1 VTALR
6 HTPRLIAVLLLTA
19 GSPLLAAEPAV
30 RNVTVRGLQVGGT
43 TTLTVDGD
51 DLGKSPRLLLPF
63 PTKQT
68 LKPGSTDKQAT
79 FDVSLGDDVTPGYHH
94 LRVVTDGGVSLPVI
108 VGVDKLPQR
117 PFTAAAGTLPAA
129 LHGTLSGSAVAETTF
144 SGKAGQLVRVEVECL
159 RLGSKLRPVV
169 HLYGPKKLQLAW
181 AWPGT
186 APLGDVRLEAKLPE
200 DGTYTVTVHDEQYA
214 AAAPGFFRL
223 KIGDWTAV
231 DQVFPPVVGQ
241 NVKSVELLGPSP
253 ASVDVPPAKGAFVT
267 LPWPKGGT
275 WTGPRPCAEVST
287 RTEVL
292 EQPTA
297 GKLQELPAGPVG
309 VSGKLLTPRE
319 EDRYRVP
326 VTPGTKVRFEV
337 FAERIGSPVDA
348 ALVIRNEAGAELARV
363 EDGPGTLD
371 PALEYTVPDKVTAVV
386 VGVLDSAG
394 RGGPRA
400 VYRLTVDPSPSPADV
415 RLTTPAQKVVFPAG
429 GRAVVPVF
437 AERKGYTGPV
447 ALTVDKLPGVTLDGA
462 AIPPECDGALV
473 TVTGG
478 KGEPAVVTL
487 RGRGDGLPERPVFLR
502 GHPLERLQP
511 WLAAELAVAP
521 AAGKSELS
529 IDWRGLPDAAAL
541 KPTGKLTLPVKIARP
556 DGPNAVRLTL
566 LTSQPP
572 TLLNNQ
578 PDPNRS
584 LRPEKPVELA
594 AKVTDGEL
602 VVLVPP
608 ELSSPAYDVAVQAEL
623 LSPDKQK
630 VLATAY
636 TTVRRLEVKRPVA
649 LALDGQA
656 RIDARPGAAVEVA
669 GTVKR
674 ADDVKGDVT
683 VTLTGLPAGITVPPV
698 TVKAADTA
706 FRVKF
711 TLPPATKPGELTG
724 VKLTAT
730 VVPDPKQ
737 PNARVRSRDVELS
750 LNIE

>member
-1 VTALR
+1 LWPFFLCCFVTSLD
-6 HTPRLIAVLLLTA
+6 
-19 GSPLLAAEPAV
+19 AAEPAV
-30 RNVTVRGLQVGGT
+30 RAVSVRGLQLGGS

-51 DLGKSPRLLLPF
+51 DLGKAARLLLPF
-63 PTKQT
+63 PAKQT
-68 LKPGSTDKQAT
+68 HKPGATDKQAT
-79 FDVSLGDDVTPGYHH
+79 FDVVLGDGVTPGYHH

-108 VGVDKLPQR
+108 IGVDKLPQR
-117 PFTAAAGTLPAA
+117 PFAADAGALPVA
-129 LHGTLSGSAVAETTF
+129 LHGTVSGSAVAETTF
-144 SGKAGQLVRVEVECL
+144 AGKAGQLVLVEVEAL

-186 APLGDVRLEAKLPE
+186 APLGDARLEAKLPE
-200 DGTYTVTVHDEQYA
+200 TGTYTVTVHDEQYA
-214 AAAPGFFRL
+214 AAAPAFFRL
-223 KIGDWTAV
+223 KLGEWAAV
-231 DQVFPPVVGQ
+231 DQVFPPVIGP
-241 NVKSVELLGPSP
+241 NVKAVELLGPSS
-253 ASVDVPPAKGAFVT
+253 ATVDVPPAKGAFVA

-275 WTGPRPCAEVST
+275 WTGPRPSAEVST

-292 EQPTA
+292 EQPAA
-297 GKLQELPAGPVG
+297 GKPQELPAGPVG

-337 FAERIGSPVDA
+337 FAERIGSPVDVA
-348 ALVIRNEAGAELARV
+348 VVIRNEAGAELARV

-371 PALEYTVPDKVTAVV
+371 PVLEYAVPDKVTAVV
-386 VGVLDSAG
+386 VGVLDSGG

-400 VYRLTVDPSPSPADV
+400 VYRLTVDPGPPPADI
-415 RLTTPAQKVVFPAG
+415 RLTTPAQKVVLPAG
-429 GRAVVPVF
+429 GRVVVPVF
-437 AERKGYTGPV
+437 AERKGYAGPL
-447 ALTVDKLPGVTLDGA
+447 ALAADALPSGVKLDGA
-462 AIPPECDGALV
+462 AIPAECDGALV

-478 KGEPAVVTL
+478 KGDPAVATL

-521 AAGKSELS
+521 TAAKSDLA
-529 IDWRGLPDAAAL
+529 IDWRGLPEAVAL
-541 KPTGKLTLPVKIARP
+541 KPTGKLSLPVKLTRP
-556 DGPNAVRLTL
+556 DGPNAIRLTL

-578 PDPNRS
+578 PDPTRS

-594 AKVTDGEL
+594 TKATDGEV
-602 VVLVPP
+602 VVLVPQ
-608 ELSSPAYDVAVQAEL
+608 ELSSLAYDVAVQAEL

-630 VLATAY
+630 VLATAF
-636 TTVRRLEVKRPVA
+636 TPVRRLEVKRPVA
-649 LALDGQA
+649 LALDGPA
-656 RIDARPGAAVEVA
+656 RIDAKPGAAVEVA
-669 GTVKR
+669 GTVER
-674 ADDVKGDVT
+674 ADDFKGDVT
-683 VTLTGLPAGITVPPV
+683 VTLTGLPAGLTVPPV
-698 TVKAADTA
+698 TVKAADAA

-737 PNARVRSRDVELS
+737 PNARVRSRDVELT
-750 LNIE
+750 LNIK